1 MSRSA
6 IRRFIVMITATAV
19 LMALLPTPVRAA
31 QADVLILA
39 SLASGG
45 SNSFEVADAKLLGLT
60 YDLVDDSTWS
70 AKQTADF
77 AKYKA
82 IVLGDP
88 TCGNLSQAA
97 AAQANAATWGA
108 AVTGNVVVF
117 GTDPSFHGVHGFNPA
132 GAQKLILKALQ
143 FAASG
148 VGTGASVSLSCYY
161 AETITPTPVPLL
173 DGFAQGGFKVVG
185 DPRLCANAS
194 HVVDGI
200 LGVTDQDLAGWGCS
214 THEAFTAWP
223 ASFHVV
229 AIQEDTT
236 STGYVAVDGTHGAP
250 YILTRAGNTRFDP
263 QVNGYS
269 FKNVGDVTKNG
280 QPYKIPYD
288 RMQVYYPKSYLLF
301 YDVFHPLFPVPSLL
315 GGIIYDQVFRPFYD
329 VGLCFGMA
337 ASSVHYFNGGGKPP
351 LYQLL
356 PNGSLDGQSLNGTAV
371 RDILELWHSR
381 QLGAKGA
388 QDAIASWAQ
397 TPNASGNAAALH
409 RIASVV
415 ASRPMV
421 VGLGPSKA
429 LYNSD
434 LNRWLD
440 LFMNVS
446 HAVVAYGVDPTDATQ
461 LLVYDPNY
469 QGGQSAR
476 IKLQADGGLTLVH
489 IDPQDPAQQQQ
500 IDIGNGGKGGSPTDW
515 VLVPLDDSAFGATGN
530 DTFAL
535 TPADV
540 LLILKNTNLP
550 KGFIGGKPSLPRLPF
565 HGILPGA
572 PTFSGAVPAGT
583 DVSAEFTSL
592 GDGSDTT
599 LIAGSHVVSAEQSG
613 AAGTNHLVT
622 LSADASSIS
631 LSGATA
637 AETFDLLA
645 GADIGSQFSRS
656 VQLRGVS
663 LSPGASIRYATDP
676 EATIYTFVSTG
687 GAAQMVSATM
697 TQNDQTPLVVPLQL
711 PADGTATLHIFD
723 WGALATSLVW
733 EDLQTAAGVTVHI
746 LQDNPAQRAGQVQR
760 DLGDLRLLL
769 ATTTPAGFATSLQA
783 KIDQAADLLAG
794 GAPGTAANVLGA
806 LQNEIAAQAGKHLS
820 RAQADAAALVV
831 ADAIGLL
838 GAP

>member
-6 IRRFIVMITATAV
+6 VRRFSVMITTAAV
-19 LMALLPTPVRAA
+19 LMALLPTPARAA

-45 SNSFEVADAKLLGLT
+45 SNSFEVLSAKQLNLT
-60 YDLVDDSTWS
+60 YDLVDDATWS
-70 AKQTADF
+70 AKQTTDF

-108 AVTGNVVVF
+108 AVSGNVVVF
-117 GTDPSFHGVHGFNPA
+117 GTDPTFHAVYGNNKA
-132 GAQKLILKALQ
+132 GAQKLILNALQ

-161 AETITPTPVPLL
+161 FDAITPTPVPLL
-173 DGFAQGGFKVVG
+173 DGLAPGGFKVFG
-185 DPRLCANAS
+185 DPRLCPDAS
-194 HVVDGI
+194 HVVDSI
-200 LGVTDQDLAGWGCS
+200 LGVTDQDLASWSCS
-214 THEAFTAWP
+214 THEGFVLWP
-223 ASFHVV
+223 GNFRVV
-229 AIQEDTT
+229 AIQEDLT
-236 STGYVAVDGTHGAP
+236 STGYVAADGTHGAP

-263 QVNGYS
+263 QVNGYN
-269 FKNVGDVTKNG
+269 FRNVGDVTKNG

-301 YDVFHPLFPVPSLL
+301 YDFFHPLFPEPSLL
-315 GGIIYDQVFRPFYD
+315 GGIIYDQVFKPFYD

-337 ASSVHYFNGGGKPP
+337 ASSVHYFNSGGKPD
-351 LYQLL
+351 LYHLS
-356 PNGSLDGQSLNGTAV
+356 GGTLDTESLNGTPV

-388 QDAIASWAQ
+388 QDAIASWVQ
-397 TPNASGNAAALH
+397 TPNASGNAAAFQ
-409 RIASVV
+409 RIASIV

-421 VGLGPSKA
+421 VGLGPSRA

-434 LNRWLD
+434 ANRWLD

-461 LLVYDPNY
+461 LVVYDPNY

-476 IKLQADGGLTLVH
+476 VQLQADGGLKLVH
-489 IDPQDPAQQQQ
+489 IDPLDPTQQLT
-500 IDIGNGGKGGSPTDW
+500 DIGNGGKGGAPTDW

-540 LLILKNTNLP
+540 WLILKNTNLP
-550 KGFIGGKPSLPRLPF
+550 KGFISGKPSLPSLPF
-565 HGILPGA
+565 HGIVPGA
-572 PTFSGAVPAGT
+572 PTFAGTVPAAT
-583 DVSAEFTSL
+583 DVSAEVTSL

-613 AAGTNHLVT
+613 GTGTNHLVT
-622 LSADASSIS
+622 LRADASSIS
-631 LSGATA
+631 LSGVTST
-637 AETFDLLA
+637 ETFDLLA

-656 VQLRGVS
+656 VQLHGVS

-676 EATIYTFVSTG
+676 EATLYTFVSTG
-687 GAAQMVSATM
+687 GAAQTVSATI
-697 TQNDQTPLVVPLQL
+697 TQNDQTPLRMQLQL
-711 PADGTATLHIFD
+711 PADGTATLHVFD
-723 WGALATSLVW
+723 WSMLATSLVW
-733 EDLQTAAGVTVHI
+733 EDLQTATGVTVNI
-746 LQDNPAQRAGQVQR
+746 LQDNPAQRGGQVQR

-783 KIDQAADLLAG
+783 KIDQAADLLAA

-806 LQNEIAAQAGKHLS
+806 LQNEIAAQTGKHLTQ
-820 RAQADAAALVV
+820 AQADAAALLIAETV
-831 ADAIGLL
+831 GLL
-838 GAP
+838 PVR